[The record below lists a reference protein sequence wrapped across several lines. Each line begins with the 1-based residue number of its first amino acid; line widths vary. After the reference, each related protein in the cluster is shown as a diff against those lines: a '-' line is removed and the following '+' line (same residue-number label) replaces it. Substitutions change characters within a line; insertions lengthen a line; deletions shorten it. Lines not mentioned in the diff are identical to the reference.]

1 MIGPVAR
8 CRRFLFRAG
17 VFGSSSLPRPVVS
30 VGNLAVGGTG
40 KTPHVQW
47 LAAWLKARG
56 VRVAVL
62 SRGYGRRTRGVVW
75 ASGGEGERPGGFLG
89 MTETERVGDE
99 PSLLAQTL
107 PGVPVLVGESRLA
120 AGTECLR
127 AREIDVFLLDDGFQ
141 HLTLRRDLDI
151 VLIDA
156 LHGLGNRR
164 TLPFGPLREPPGH
177 ARFADALIVGRCAT
191 PEDGWR
197 AVEAVPFPRE
207 RPVAFTRLV
216 PCALVSRNGAER
228 PLPAPGQ
235 EVVAFSG
242 ISRNDR
248 FKESLAAA
256 GFRVGPFFGFRD
268 HHPYRPSDFD
278 RIRSAAAG
286 LPVLTTEKDMVR
298 LPAELPFAVTAL
310 RVRVECLEGW
320 DGLSSLVLERI
331 AVSGAR

>member
-8 CRRFLFRAG
+8 CRRFLFRAR

-30 VGNLAVGGTG
+30 IGNLAVGGTG

-75 ASGGEGERPGGFLG
+75 ASAGEGERPAGFLG
-89 MTETERVGDE
+89 MTEAERVGDE

-127 AREIDVFLLDDGFQ
+127 AREIDAFLLDDGFQ
-141 HLTLRRDLDI
+141 HLALRRDLDI

-164 TLPFGPLREPPGH
+164 TLPFGPLREPPGN

-191 PEDGWR
+191 PEDGRR

-216 PCALVSRNGAER
+216 PRALVSRSGAER

-235 EVVAFSG
+235 EVIAFSG

-248 FKESLAAA
+248 FEESLAGA
-256 GFRVGPFFGFRD
+256 GFRVRRFFGFRD
-268 HHPYRPSDFD
+268 HHPYQPSDLD

-298 LPAELPFAVTAL
+298 LPGELPFTVAAL
-310 RVRVECLEGW
+310 RVQVECLEGW
-320 DGLSSLVLERI
+320 DGLSSLVLDRI
-331 AVSGAR
+331 AVRGGR

>member
-1 MIGPVAR
+1 MIGPAAR

-47 LAAWLKARG
+47 IAAWLKARG
-56 VRVAVL
+56 LRVAVL

-89 MTETERVGDE
+89 MTEAERVGDE

-127 AREIDVFLLDDGFQ
+127 ALEIDAFLLDDGFQ
-141 HLTLRRDLDI
+141 HLALRRNLDI

-156 LHGLGNRR
+156 VHGLGNRR
-164 TLPFGPLREPPGH
+164 TLPLGPLREPPGH
-177 ARFADALIVGRCAT
+177 VRFADALIVGRCAT
-191 PEDGWR
+191 AEDGRR
-197 AVEAVPFPRE
+197 AAEAVPFPRG

-216 PCALVSRNGAER
+216 PCALVSWSGVER

-235 EVVAFSG
+235 VVIAFSG
-242 ISRNDR
+242 ISRNER
-248 FKESLAAA
+248 FEESLVAA
-256 GFRVGPFFGFRD
+256 GFRVGRFFGFRD
-268 HHPYRPSDFD
+268 HHPYQPSDLD

-286 LPVLTTEKDMVR
+286 LPVLTTEKDLVR
-298 LPAELPFAVTAL
+298 LPGEPPFAVAAL

-320 DGLSSLVLERI
+320 NGLSELVLDRI
-331 AVSGAR
+331 EVQGAR